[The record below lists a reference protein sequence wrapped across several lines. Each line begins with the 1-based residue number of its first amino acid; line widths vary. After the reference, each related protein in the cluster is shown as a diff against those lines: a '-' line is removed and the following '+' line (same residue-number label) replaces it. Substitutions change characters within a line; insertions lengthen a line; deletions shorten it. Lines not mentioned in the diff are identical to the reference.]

1 MDIKYFSLSFKNPI
15 FTSSSKIENREGF
28 LIYIKN
34 NGTKGVGEATPLSG
48 WTESFK
54 ECRKKLNSIKDISQ
68 INEEK
73 SNKFPATFYGIKL
86 ALFDSKS
93 RNKGIPLYQYLGR
106 EETVEYVKANT
117 TIGNIETDKTV
128 KKAVKKVDE
137 GFECIKLK
145 VGKRS
150 LSYELKRIKSVK
162 DKLPK
167 NIQLRIDV
175 NGGWNKNQ
183 AKKAIEELKDT
194 VDYLEQPLS
203 YNDLDG
209 HKNLRNKYIDIGL
222 DESLCT
228 NSIDDIIN
236 SNIADTLVL
245 KPMVL
250 GGIKK
255 TRDIALKARNNNISC
270 IITTTFDGA
279 IARSCAVHIAA
290 SLKDIG
296 YCGIATGDVFIE
308 DLIPDPAPIK
318 NGKVKVPNSPGN
330 VSEEY
335 YKYIN

>member
-15 FTSSSKIENREGF
+15 FTSSTKIENRKGF

-34 NGTKGVGEATPLSG
+34 EGTKGVGEATPFMD

-54 ECRKKLNSIKDISQ
+54 ECKEKLDSIKDLSQ

-73 SNKFPATFYGIKL
+73 LNEFPATCHGIKL
-86 ALFDSKS
+86 ALYDSRS

-106 EETVEYVKANT
+106 KETVKYVKANA
-117 TIGNIETDKTV
+117 TIGNIDTDKTV
-128 KKAVKKVDE
+128 KKAVKKVDR

-145 VGKRS
+145 VGKKP
-150 LSYELKRIKSVK
+150 LSDELERIKSVK

-183 AKKAIEELKDT
+183 ARIAIEELKGI
-194 VDYLEQPLS
+194 VDYIEQPLS
-203 YNDLDG
+203 YDDFEG
-209 HKNLRNKYIDIGL
+209 HKNLRNKDIDIAL
-222 DESLCT
+222 DESLHT
-228 NSIDDIIN
+228 NSIDTIIN
-236 SNIADTLVL
+236 SNIADILVL

-250 GGIKK
+250 GGIEK

-296 YCGIATGDVFIE
+296 YCGIATGNIFIE
-308 DLIPDPAPIK
+308 DLIPNPTPIK
-318 NGKVKVPNSPGN
+318 NGKVKVPSSPGN
-330 VSEEY
+330 VSKKY